1 VIGLEGGPTLRIL
14 RALQV
19 TGNQTPLEHGPGLN
33 LAELGLI
40 AIETTADAILL
51 LDQQA
56 RILFANSATSR
67 LFRYAPAELIGL
79 SLTTL
84 IPEASGECGVAEL
97 VGVGKGGGELPL
109 ELTVQAHVVNER
121 SIFTVCIRDIRDRK
135 QAEMMRTLLANR
147 AMLRT
152 DIGVALT
159 AGRTARGMLQR
170 CAEALV
176 RHLNA
181 AFARIWTLDE
191 ERGVLELQASAGQY
205 THIDG
210 RHGRVPLGQF
220 KIGLIAQERRA
231 VATNDVISDPHIHDK
246 DWAAR
251 EGMVAFAGHPLI
263 VDNHVV
269 GVMALFSRHPLT
281 DFTLDDLAAIADA
294 IAQGLERLR
303 AEAAIQAKQAE
314 LMRVARIVT
323 VGELL
328 GSIAHEVNQ
337 PLAAMVANARACKNM
352 LRAPGPPLAE
362 IQKTVDDIATDGL
375 RAHDII
381 GRIHGLLERGRPEAD
396 HIDINRV
403 VQEVLELTRNECL
416 KKRIT
421 LQTDL
426 AISLPSVLG
435 DRVQLQQVVLNL
447 ITNAVEAMSHVEEER
462 RRLTIATTCDG
473 NGHITVHVRD
483 TGIGIDPQHMERIF
497 EPFFTT
503 KAQGM
508 GIGLSISRTIVT
520 EWGGRLWATPNAQDG
535 TTVSFTLPVS
545 SPVQER

>member
-1 VIGLEGGPTLRIL
+1 MT
-14 RALQV
+14 A
-19 TGNQTPLEHGPGLN
+19 NQTPPGHGPALD
-33 LAELGLI
+33 LAELGRI
-40 AIETTADAILL
+40 AVETTADAILL
-51 LDQQA
+51 LDEQA
-56 RILFANSATSR
+56 RILFANSATSK

-84 IPEASGECGVAEL
+84 IPQASPECGVVEL
-97 VGVGKGGGELPL
+97 VGVGKDGEELPV
-109 ELTVQAHVVNER
+109 ELTVRVHAAAELC
-121 SIFTVCIRDIRDRK
+121 IFTVCVRDIRDRK

-147 AMLRT
+147 ALLRT

-159 AGRTARGMLQR
+159 AGGTARGMLQR

-176 RHLNA
+176 LHLNA

-191 ERGVLELQASAGQY
+191 ERSVLELQASAGQY
-205 THIDG
+205 THTSG
-210 RHGRVPLGQF
+210 GHSRVPVGQL

-231 VATNDVISDPHIHDK
+231 VATNDVINDPHIHDK
-246 DWAAR
+246 AWAAR

-263 VDNHVV
+263 VDNRVI

-281 DFTLDDLAAIADA
+281 DFTLDDLAAVADA

-328 GSIAHEVNQ
+328 GAIAHEVNQ
-337 PLAAMVANARACKNM
+337 PLAAMVANASACKNM
-352 LRAPGPPLAE
+352 LRAPGPLLGE
-362 IQKTVDDIATDGL
+362 IQRTVEDIAADGL
-375 RAHDII
+375 RARDII
-381 GRIHGLLERGRPEAD
+381 GRIHGLLERGRPQAD

-403 VQEVLELTRNECL
+403 VQEVLELTRNEFPR
-416 KKRIT
+416 KRIT

-426 AISLPSVLG
+426 AIGLPSVLG

-447 ITNAVEAMSHVEEER
+447 ITNAVEAMSRIEEDR
-462 RRLTIATTCDG
+462 RRLTIETTCDED
-473 NGHITVHVRD
+473 GHVTVHVRD
-483 TGIGIDPQHMERIF
+483 TGTGIDPHHLDRIF

-503 KAQGM
+503 KAEGM
-508 GIGLSISRTIVT
+508 GIGLSISRTIIT
-520 EWGGRLWATPNAQDG
+520 DWGGRLWATPNPQGG
-535 TTVSFTLPVS
+535 TTLSFTLPMS
-545 SPVQER
+545 SPAPEI

>member
-1 VIGLEGGPTLRIL
+1 M
-14 RALQV
+14 
-19 TGNQTPLEHGPGLN
+19 TGNHAPSGHGPVHDLSELCQ
-33 LAELGLI
+33 LAV
-40 AIETTADAILL
+40 ETTADAILL
-51 LDQQA
+51 LDEQA
-56 RILFANSATSR
+56 RILFANAATSR

-79 SLTTL
+79 PLTTL
-84 IPEASGECGVAEL
+84 IPRASGECGVVEL
-97 VGVGKGGGELPL
+97 AGLEKNGEELPV
-109 ELTVQAHVVNER
+109 ELTVQGHTVNGR
-121 SIFTVCIRDIRDRK
+121 TIHTVCVRDIRDRK

-159 AGRTARGMLQR
+159 AGGTARGMLQR

-176 RHLNA
+176 AHLSA

-220 KIGLIAQERRA
+220 KIGLIAQERKA

-246 DWAAR
+246 VWAAR

-263 VDNHVV
+263 VDNHVI
-269 GVMALFSRHPLT
+269 GVMALFFRHPLT

-303 AEAAIQAKQAE
+303 AEAAMHAKQAE
-314 LMRVARIVT
+314 LMRVSRIVT

-337 PLAAMVANARACKNM
+337 PLAAMVANASACRNM
-352 LRAPGPPLAE
+352 LRASNPPLAE
-362 IQKTVDDIATDGL
+362 IQRTVEDIARDGL
-375 RAHDII
+375 RASDII
-381 GRIHGLLERGRPEAD
+381 GRIHALLQRGRSRAD
-396 HIDINRV
+396 SIDINRV
-403 VQEVLELTRNECL
+403 VQEVLELTRSELL

-421 LQTDL
+421 LQTEL
-426 AISLPSVLG
+426 ATGLPSIPG

-447 ITNAVEAMSHVEEER
+447 ITNAVEAMSRVDEER
-462 RRLTIATTCDG
+462 RRLTIATTCAANDQ
-473 NGHITVHVRD
+473 ITVNVRD
-483 TGIGIDPQHMERIF
+483 TGIGIEPQHLERIF

-503 KAQGM
+503 KAEGM
-508 GIGLSISRTIVT
+508 GIGLSISRTIIT

-535 TTVSFTLPVS
+535 TTLSFSLPMS
-545 SPVQER
+545 SPLQEI

>member
-1 VIGLEGGPTLRIL
+1 MTDSQTPPEHGPTLDLNDLCRI
-14 RALQV
+14 AV
-19 TGNQTPLEHGPGLN
+19 
-33 LAELGLI
+33 
-40 AIETTADAILL
+40 ETTADAIIL
-51 LDQQA
+51 LDEQA

-67 LFRYAPAELIGL
+67 LFRYEPAELPGL
-79 SLTTL
+79 SLMTL
-84 IPEASGECGVAEL
+84 IPQASRECGVMEVIGL
-97 VGVGKGGGELPL
+97 GKDGEQLPV
-109 ELTVQAHVVNER
+109 ELTVRRHLVDGR
-121 SIFTVCIRDIRDRK
+121 SILAACVRDIRDRK

-176 RHLNA
+176 RHLDA

-210 RHGRVPLGQF
+210 PHSRVPLGQL
-220 KIGLIAQERRA
+220 KIGLIAQERRP
-231 VATNDVISDPHIHDK
+231 VATNDVINDPQIHDK
-246 DWAAR
+246 AWASR

-263 VDNHVV
+263 VDNHVI
-269 GVMALFSRHPLT
+269 GVMALFFRHPLT
-281 DFTLDDLAAIADA
+281 DFTLDDLAAVADA

-303 AEAAIQAKQAE
+303 AEAAMQAKQAE

-337 PLAAMVANARACKNM
+337 PLAAMVVNARACKHM

-362 IQKTVDDIATDGL
+362 IQKTVEDIATDGL
-375 RAHDII
+375 RARDII
-381 GRIHGLLERGRPEAD
+381 GRIHALLERGRPRAH

-403 VQEVLELTRNECL
+403 VQDVLELTRNECL

-421 LQTDL
+421 LQTEL
-426 AISLPSVLG
+426 ALSLPSVLG

-447 ITNAVEAMSHVEEER
+447 ITNAVDAMSRVDEDR
-462 RRLTIATTCDG
+462 RRLTIVTACDDTG
-473 NGHITVHVRD
+473 QITVHVRD
-483 TGIGIDPQHMERIF
+483 TGVGIEPQHLERIF

-503 KAQGM
+503 KAEGM
-508 GIGLSISRTIVT
+508 GIGLSISRTIIT
-520 EWGGRLWATPNAQDG
+520 EWGGELWATANAQEG
-535 TTVSFTLPVS
+535 TTLSFTLPIS
-545 SPVQER
+545 SRSSR

>member
-1 VIGLEGGPTLRIL
+1 MIIPAQT
-14 RALQV
+14 V
-19 TGNQTPLEHGPGLN
+19 TGNQNPPEHGPVPDLN
-33 LAELGLI
+33 DLCRI
-40 AIETTADAILL
+40 ALETTADALLL
-51 LDQQA
+51 LDERA

-67 LFRYAPAELIGL
+67 LFRYDPAELIGL
-79 SLTTL
+79 SLMTL
-84 IPEASGECGVAEL
+84 IPQASGECGVTEL
-97 VGVGKGGGELPL
+97 AGLGKAGEELPV
-109 ELTVQAHVVNER
+109 ELTVRRHLVNGR
-121 SIFTVCIRDIRDRK
+121 SILTACVRDIRDRK

-159 AGRTARGMLQR
+159 AGGTARGMLQR

-176 RHLNA
+176 LHLNA

-210 RHGRVPLGQF
+210 PHSRVPLGQL
-220 KIGLIAQERRA
+220 KIGRIAQERKP
-231 VATNDVISDPHIHDK
+231 VATNDVISDPQIHDRA
-246 DWAAR
+246 WAAR

-263 VDNHVV
+263 VDNHVI
-269 GVMALFSRHPLT
+269 GVMALFFRHPLT
-281 DFTLDDLAAIADA
+281 DFTLDDLAAVADA

-303 AEAAIQAKQAE
+303 AEAAMQAKQAE

-352 LRAPGPPLAE
+352 LRAPNPPQAE
-362 IQKTVDDIATDGL
+362 IERTVEDIAVEGL
-375 RAHDII
+375 RARDII
-381 GRIHGLLERGRPEAD
+381 GRIHALLQRGRPRAD

-403 VQEVLELTRNECL
+403 VQEVLELTRNEFL

-421 LQTDL
+421 LQTEL
-426 AISLPSVLG
+426 ATSLPCVVG

-447 ITNAVEAMSHVEEER
+447 ITNAVEAMSRVEEDR

-473 NGHITVHVRD
+473 SSQITVEVRD
-483 TGIGIDPQHMERIF
+483 TGIGIEPQHLERIF

-503 KAQGM
+503 KTEGM
-508 GIGLSISRTIVT
+508 GIGLSISRTIIT
-520 EWGGRLWATPNAQDG
+520 EWGGELWATPNAQDG
-535 TTVSFTLPVS
+535 TTLSFSLPMS
-545 SPVQER
+545 SPLQEI

>member
-1 VIGLEGGPTLRIL
+1 
-14 RALQV
+14 V
-19 TGNQTPLEHGPGLN
+19 TGNQTRPDHGPALD
-33 LAELGLI
+33 LAELCRV
-40 AIETTADAILL
+40 AVETTADAILL
-51 LDQQA
+51 LDDQA
-56 RILFANSATSR
+56 RILFANSATSK
-67 LFRYAPAELIGL
+67 LFRYPPAELIGL

-84 IPEASGECGVAEL
+84 IPHASGECGVAEL
-97 VGVGKGGGELPL
+97 VGREKNGGELPV
-109 ELTVQAHVVNER
+109 ELTVQRHAVNGH
-121 SIFTVCIRDIRDRK
+121 SILTVCVRDIRDRR

-159 AGRTARGMLQR
+159 AGGTARAMLQR

-176 RHLNA
+176 LHLSA

-191 ERGVLELQASAGQY
+191 ERGLLELQASAGQY

-210 RHGRVPLGQF
+210 GHSRVPLGQF
-220 KIGLIAQERRA
+220 KIGVIAQERRA
-231 VATNDVISDPHIHDK
+231 VATNDVVSDPHIHDK
-246 DWAAR
+246 AWAAR

-263 VDNHVV
+263 VVNHVI
-269 GVMALFSRHPLT
+269 GVMALFFRHPLT

-303 AEAAIQAKQAE
+303 AEAATQAKQTE

-352 LRAPGPPLAE
+352 LKAPAPALAE
-362 IQKTVDDIATDGL
+362 IQRIVEDIATDGL
-375 RAHDII
+375 RARDII
-381 GRIHGLLERGRPEAD
+381 GRIHGLLERGRPQAD
-396 HIDINRV
+396 QIDINRV
-403 VQEVLELTRNECL
+403 VQDVVELTRNECH

-426 AISLPSVLG
+426 AIGLSSVLG

-447 ITNAVEAMSHVEEER
+447 ITNAVEAMSRVDER
-462 RRLTIATTCDG
+462 RRHLTIATTSEED
-473 NGHITVHVRD
+473 GHITVHVRD
-483 TGIGIDPQHMERIF
+483 TGVGIDAQHLEHIF

-503 KAQGM
+503 KVEGM
-508 GIGLSISRTIVT
+508 GIGLSISRTIIT
-520 EWGGRLWATPNAQDG
+520 EWGGRLWATPNGPDG
-535 TTVSFTLPVS
+535 TTLSFSLPKS
-545 SPVQER
+545 SPLEI

>member
-1 VIGLEGGPTLRIL
+1 V
-14 RALQV
+14 QV
-19 TGNQTPLEHGPGLN
+19 PGNQTPPGHGPAPD
-33 LAELGLI
+33 LAELYRI
-40 AIETTADAILL
+40 AVETTADAILL
-51 LDQQA
+51 LDDQA

-67 LFRYAPAELIGL
+67 LFRYTPAELIGL

-84 IPEASGECGVAEL
+84 IPHASGECGVVEL
-97 VGVGKGGGELPL
+97 VGLGKGGEELPV
-109 ELTVQAHVVNER
+109 ELTVQVHAVNQH
-121 SIFTVCIRDIRDRK
+121 SILTACARDIRDRR
-135 QAEMMRTLLANR
+135 QAEMMRTLLADR

-152 DIGVALT
+152 DIGAALT

-176 RHLNA
+176 LHLNA

-210 RHGRVPLGQF
+210 GHSRVPLGQF
-220 KIGLIAQERRA
+220 KIGRIAQERRA
-231 VATNDVISDPHIHDK
+231 VATNDVIHDPQIHDK
-246 DWAAR
+246 AWAAR

-263 VDNHVV
+263 VDNHVI
-269 GVMALFSRHPLT
+269 GVMALFFRHPLT

-323 VGELL
+323 MGELL

-352 LRAPGPPLAE
+352 LRAPVPPLAE
-362 IQKTVDDIATDGL
+362 IQATVDDIATEGL
-375 RAHDII
+375 RARDII
-381 GRIHGLLERGRPEAD
+381 GRIHALLERGRRQAD

-403 VQEVLELTRNECL
+403 VQEVLELTRNEFA

-426 AISLPSVLG
+426 TIGLPSVLG

-447 ITNAVEAMSHVEEER
+447 ITNAVDAMSRVDEHR
-462 RRLTIATTCDG
+462 RRLTIATMCEDT
-473 NGHITVHVRD
+473 GHITVHVRD
-483 TGIGIDPQHMERIF
+483 TGIGIDARHLEHIF

-503 KAQGM
+503 KVEGM
-508 GIGLSISRTIVT
+508 GIGLSISRTIIT
-520 EWGGRLWATPNAQDG
+520 EWGGRLWATPNAQEG
-535 TTVSFTLPVS
+535 TTLSFSLPRS
-545 SPVQER
+545 SPLEEI